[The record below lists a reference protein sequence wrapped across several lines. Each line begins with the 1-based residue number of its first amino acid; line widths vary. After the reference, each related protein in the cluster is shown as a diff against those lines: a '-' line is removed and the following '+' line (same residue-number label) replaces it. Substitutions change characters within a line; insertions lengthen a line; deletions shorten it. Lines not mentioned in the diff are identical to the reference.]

1 MSILAG
7 VRHATRTRTLEALT
21 PRADRARRVAP
32 RGTVMGIP
40 KLGVNSFLHPI
51 QGNDVQNLVSTLI
64 ESEQGNMSRLMPL
77 YDDMRERD
85 PRLDAVCRTRVL
97 ALTGKDWTLRPPA
110 GMERD
115 ASALEA
121 VERMTR
127 ALSLLPSITQLI
139 AQLMDG
145 ALRGY
150 SVVEME
156 WGMRDG
162 VHVPVELYWRDP
174 SRFAFDDQM
183 VIHRSDTGD
192 AWPGIPLSDF
202 GPDRFIIH
210 SPSGGRACY
219 VTRRGALRPC
229 LWPSMTK
236 RYGLRW
242 WLVAAER
249 FGQPAPILKVPDGD
263 DNLFDD
269 AADMLRGLNE
279 DWQAVITEG
288 MELELLPG
296 SGNFTGE
303 LHSKMVDLANTEMAV
318 AILGQNLSTEVQGG
332 SYAAAKVHDAVRLDY
347 LAADAS
353 ELADTLRRDLLEP
366 IMRYNWP
373 GLPVPNWQFTLV
385 QPETAEVQE
394 WHVLGGVVSIN
405 ETREALGFAALNNEA
420 AEEQQTEEQAEEE
433 QAAEAAGIDYSA
445 ILAAPPVEQSEPFI
459 PANMIA
465 LDDQDWSMIGTPEEA
480 VKRLAER
487 LNPWARA
494 TMKSLRDKLEGLPAG
509 DWRQSTALFDWAE
522 ELRTE
527 GREEFETIA
536 EQTLAI
542 GEMGGRLSVAGV
554 ELGADRTVDLRDVV
568 QLNVG
573 DAIARFFRAK
583 FDEAIAYFE
592 RKQVVSVEAFD
603 SMRGRWKQGGFIARR
618 LANTRLV
625 ERARQILADGMNQQL
640 TGAEM
645 AIAMERQLGLGE
657 KSWYAETIVRTN
669 LAASYGAGRFEQMT
683 DPEIRG
689 LRPYVQYKT
698 ANDRRV
704 RDEHRHLD
712 RKVFMNG
719 SELHAQYAPPLG
731 FNCRCQMVTL
741 SERQF
746 ERRNLSSELT
756 TSTVIIDGKPY
767 TGDKGWTDPAG
778 RLEQ

>member
-1 MSILAG
+1 MIMSILAG

-420 AEEQQTEEQAEEE
+420 AEEQQTEEASEE
-433 QAAEAAGIDYSA
+433 QAEGAAFEIDYELA
-445 ILAAPPVEQSEPFI
+445 LAAPTVERSEPYI
-459 PANMIA
+459 PANMVA
-465 LDDQDWSMIGTPEEA
+465 LAEEDWSIVGTPEDAVEA
-480 VKRLAER
+480 LAER
-487 LNPWARA
+487 LNPWASA
-494 TMKSLRDKLEGLPAG
+494 TMERLRSRLEGLPAG

-527 GREEFETIA
+527 GREEFEAIARETIG
-536 EQTLAI
+536 I
-542 GEMGGRLSVAGV
+542 GEMGGRLSVAAV
-554 ELGADRTVDLRDVV
+554 ELGADRTVDLSSMV
-568 QLNVG
+568 QLGVA
-573 DAIARFFRAK
+573 DAIARFFGSK
-583 FDEAIAYFE
+583 FEAAVNFF
-592 RKQVVSVEAFD
+592 RDKRVVSVDAFD
-603 SMRGRWKQGGFIARR
+603 SMLGRWRQGAFVARR

-625 ERARQILADGMNQQL
+625 ERARQILADGMDQQL
-640 TGAEM
+640 TGDEL
-645 AIAMERQLGLGE
+645 AIKMETDLGLGE
-657 KSWYAETIVRTN
+657 RSWYAETIVRTN
-669 LAASYGAGRFEQMT
+669 LASAYGAGRFSQTTE
-683 DPEIRG
+683 PAVRG
-689 LRPYVQYKT
+689 LRPYVQFRT
-698 ANDRRV
+698 SGDSRV
-704 RDEHRHLD
+704 RDDHRELD
-712 RKVFMNG
+712 GKVFVNG

-741 SERQF
+741 STRQF
-746 ERRNLSSELT
+746 EARGHELT
-756 TSTVIIDGKPY
+756 RSEVLIGGVPY
-767 TGDKGWTDPAG
+767 TGDKGWTGPATRIG
-778 RLEQ
+778 

>member
-1 MSILAG
+1 MSIMLAVQNS
-7 VRHATRTRTLEALT
+7 VRKLEALT
-21 PRADRARRVAP
+21 PRADRSRRVAP

-40 KLGVNSFLHPI
+40 KLGVSGFMHPI
-51 QGNDVQNLVSTLI
+51 QGNDVQKLVATLI

-97 ALTGKDWTLRPPA
+97 ALTGKEYVLRPPV
-110 GMERD
+110 GMEQD

-127 ALSLLPSITQLI
+127 ALSVLPSITQLI

-150 SVVEME
+150 SVVEIE
-156 WGMRDG
+156 WGVRDG
-162 VHVPVELYWRDP
+162 MRVPVELYWRDP

-183 VIHRSDTGD
+183 VIHRSDTED
-192 AWPGIPLSDF
+192 PWPGVPLSAF

-229 LWPSMTK
+229 MWPSMTK

-269 AADMLRGLNE
+269 AADMLRGLSE

-288 MELELLPG
+288 MELEQLPG

-303 LHSKMVDLANTEMAV
+303 LHHSMVELANTEMAV

-373 GLPVPNWQFTLV
+373 DLPTPIWEFTLV
-385 QPETAEVQE
+385 QPETADVQE
-394 WHVLGGVVSIN
+394 WHILGGIVSVN
-405 ETREALGFAALNNEA
+405 EARESLGFSPLNNQV
-420 AEEQQTEEQAEEE
+420 AEEQATEEQAEQDEE
-433 QAAEAAGIDYSA
+433 LNTQLGVDYSVR
-445 ILAAPPVEQSEPFI
+445 LAAPEVQRTGPFVPAGSPQVINEFSEDGWKI
-459 PANMIA
+459 V
-465 LDDQDWSMIGTPEEA
+465 GTPEEA
-480 VKRLAER
+480 VEHLSVR
-487 LNPWARA
+487 LNPWSEQIMQDLARR
-494 TMKSLRDKLEGLPAG
+494 LQGLPAG

-522 ELRTE
+522 QLRGE
-527 GREEFETIA
+527 PGEEFLKVAQETIG
-536 EQTLAI
+536 I
-542 GEMGGRLSVAGV
+542 GEMGGRLSVAGI
-554 ELGADRTVDLRDVV
+554 ELGKDATVDLRDLV
-568 QLNVG
+568 QLSVR
-573 DAIARFFRAK
+573 DAIKRFFQARF
-583 FDEAIAYFE
+583 EQAIEFFQ
-592 RKQVVSVEAFD
+592 RKEVVSTTEFDAMTNRWREGAFV
-603 SMRGRWKQGGFIARR
+603 ARR
-618 LANTRLV
+618 LANDRLV
-625 ERARQILADGMNQQL
+625 TRARDILASGMDEQL
-640 TGAEM
+640 TGDEL
-645 AIAMERQLGLGE
+645 AIKLERELGLGD

-669 LAASYGAGRFEQMT
+669 LASSYGAGRFAQQAT
-683 DPEIRG
+683 GTVRAR
-689 LRPYVQYKT
+689 RPFVQYRT
-698 ANDRRV
+698 V
-704 RDEHRHLD
+704 RDGDVRKDHRALD
-712 RKVFMNG
+712 GKVFMNG
-719 SELHAQYAPPLG
+719 SDLHAQYAPPLG

-741 SERQF
+741 SQRQF
-746 ERRNLSSELT
+746 ESRGLELT
-756 TSTVIIDGKPY
+756 RSEVQVGGKPY
-767 TGDKGWTDPAG
+767 LGDKGWTSPAS
-778 RLEQ
+778 RKP

>member
-1 MSILAG
+1 MSITLA
-7 VRHATRTRTLEALT
+7 VRNSVRKLEALT
-21 PRADRARRVAP
+21 PRANRSRRVAP
-32 RGTVMGIP
+32 RGTVMPIP
-40 KLGVNSFLHPI
+40 KIGVNGFLHPI

-97 ALTGKDWTLRPPA
+97 ALTGKEWVLRPPL
-110 GMERD
+110 GLEQD

-127 ALSLLPSITQLI
+127 ALSLLPSLTQLI

-156 WGMRDG
+156 WGLRDG
-162 VHVPVELYWRDP
+162 LHVPVELYWRDP

-183 VIHRSDTGD
+183 LIHRSDTED
-192 AWPGIPLSDF
+192 AWPGTPLTAF

-288 MELELLPG
+288 MELEQLPG

-303 LHSKMVDLANTEMAV
+303 LHHKMVDLANTEMAV

-373 GLPVPNWQFTLV
+373 GLPTPLWDFTLV
-385 QPETAEVQE
+385 QAETADVQE

-420 AEEQQTEEQAEEE
+420 AEEQATEEDEDVDALFEV
-433 QAAEAAGIDYSA
+433 DYA
-445 ILAAPPVEQSEPFI
+445 KALAAPEVERSEPYV
-459 PANMIA
+459 PASVVA
-465 LDDQDWSMIGTPEEA
+465 LAEDDWAIVGTPEEA
-480 VKRLAER
+480 VERLAER
-487 LNPWARA
+487 LNPWANDRIE
-494 TMKSLRDKLEGLPAG
+494 SLKAKLAGLPAG
-509 DWRQSTALFDWAE
+509 DWRASTALFDWAE
-522 ELRTE
+522 ELRTV
-527 GREEFETIA
+527 GVEEFESVTRETIGF
-536 EQTLAI
+536 

-554 ELGADRTVDLRDVV
+554 ELGSDRTVDLTDVV
-568 QLNVG
+568 QLSVG
-573 DAIARFFRAK
+573 DAIRRFFGAKFEAAVDFFRAK
-583 FDEAIAYFE
+583 
-592 RKQVVSVEAFD
+592 RVVSVATFDAMLDRWREGAFV
-603 SMRGRWKQGGFIARR
+603 ARR
-618 LANTRLV
+618 LANDRLV
-625 ERARQILADGMNQQL
+625 SRARDILADGMEQQL
-640 TGAEM
+640 TGDDL
-645 AIAMERQLGLGE
+645 AIRMETELGLGD

-669 LAASYGAGRFEQMT
+669 LSSAYGAGRYTQMT
-683 DPEIRG
+683 DPSVKK
-689 LRPYVQYKT
+689 LRPFVQFRT
-698 ANDRRV
+698 VGDSRV
-704 RDEHRHLD
+704 RHDHAELD
-712 RKVFMNG
+712 DKVFVNG

-731 FNCRCQMVTL
+731 FNCRCQMVTI
-741 SERQF
+741 SKRQF
-746 ERRNLSSELT
+746 ESRGYQLTRSE
-756 TSTVIIDGKPY
+756 VVIDGEPY
-767 TGDKGWTDPAG
+767 TGDKGWTSPAT
-778 RLEQ
+778 RIR